1 MKFWTK
7 TYFYVLILFLM
18 VFNISIYL
26 IMSKTYQSMVDSE
39 KKKASSEYYFIKQSL
54 KNDMELL
61 DSNNKLS
68 DSSMKNLIDYYSS
81 YYKDQNISFLL
92 ENNNSVIFSNLQY
105 SINSI
110 NSNIKNTNDGQNIS
124 LQSQNGAEYIIIC
137 STINYSVSKY
147 NFIYCYRLDMI
158 MNVWNKLKST
168 FIYFSFIISIIL
180 ALSLAIMLNGRSK
193 PLKKLIDF
201 VNQLKNGN
209 YTGKVKISGKDEFA
223 VLGENFNEMSEKI
236 RNTVQ
241 QLNSDMKMKQQFIDN
256 LSHELRTP
264 LTSIYGYAEYIQK
277 AAISEEDK
285 YEATKFIMEESRR
298 LQYMS
303 NRLLDMTIRRQ
314 TQIIKSEI
322 NVEELFEKVLKTI
335 SSHAE
340 EKSITINISN
350 SLSFIIGEQQLI
362 ESLLIN
368 LLDNAIKASEDNQ
381 SIEVIGFSSN
391 KRAMI
396 QIIDKGRGISKEHID
411 HITEPFYRADKAR
424 SKSEGGTG
432 LGLALC
438 KQIMD
443 MHKGE
448 LLITSELNKGTTVSL
463 TFTTS

>member
-18 VFNISIYL
+18 VFNISICL

-81 YYKDQNISFLL
+81 YYKDQNMSFLL
-92 ENNNSVIFSNLQY
+92 ENNNSVIFSNLQC
-105 SINSI
+105 SMNSI
-110 NSNIKNTNDGQNIS
+110 KSNIKNTNDGQNIS
-124 LQSQNGAEYIIIC
+124 LQSQNGAEYIIIY
-137 STINYSVSKY
+137 STIDYSVSRY
-147 NFIYCYRLDMI
+147 NLIYCYRLDMI
-158 MNVWNKLKST
+158 MNVWNKLKAT

-193 PLKKLIDF
+193 PLKKLIVF
-201 VNQLKNGN
+201 VNQMKDGN
-209 YTGKVKISGKDEFA
+209 YTGKVKISGRDEFA

-285 YEATKFIMEESRR
+285 YEATKYIMEESRR

-303 NRLLDMTIRRQ
+303 NRLLDITIRRQ
-314 TQIIKSEI
+314 TKIIKSEI

-340 EKSITINISN
+340 EKFITINISN

-368 LLDNAIKASEDNQ
+368 ILDNAIKASEDNQ
-381 SIEVIGFSSN
+381 SIEIIGFSSN
-391 KRAMI
+391 KGAMI
-396 QIIDKGRGISKEHID
+396 QVIDKGKGISKEHIA